1 MRALVRLAA
10 LLLVCAGAWSQETVA
25 RPRITGI
32 AHVAYFVSD
41 LPGAVA
47 FWHGFLGFAE
57 AGSPPKPDGISFIR
71 INDRQHVELIGHA
84 PTKPNYRMSELCFA
98 VDNLAKMQAY
108 LRAQGFDGMP
118 TRTRGGE
125 SAIEIMD
132 PNGAAIEFVESRPGS
147 GEAKPAGIAARIYH
161 VGYMVGDSRKT
172 LAFYAKLGFVETW
185 RGGGDPKQLSWINLK
200 VPDGDDYVELMLY
213 GALPDTSRWGS
224 MNHTSLVVP
233 DVERA
238 VVLLK
243 SRPYFQSYGK
253 ELTVKTGVNGKR
265 QLNLFDP
272 DGTRVELM
280 EPNTASGKP
289 VPSST
294 APPPQR

>member
-10 LLLVCAGAWSQETVA
+10 LLAVCAGAWSQETVA

-32 AHVAYFVSD
+32 SHVAYFVSD

-47 FWHGFLGFAE
+47 FWHGFLGFEE
-57 AGSPPKPDGISFIR
+57 ARSPKPDGISFIR
-71 INDRQHVELIGHA
+71 INDRQHVELIQHEPA
-84 PTKPNYRMSELCFA
+84 RPDYRMSELCFA
-98 VDNLAKMQAY
+98 VDDIAKMQAY
-108 LRAQGFDGMP
+108 LRAQGFDVRP
-118 TRTRGGE
+118 TRTRNSE
-125 SAIEIMD
+125 SAIEISD
-132 PNGAAIEFVESRPGS
+132 PDGAAIEFVEFRPGNRES
-147 GEAKPAGIAARIYH
+147 KSAGIAPRIYH
-161 VGYMVGDSRKT
+161 VGYMVSDSRRT
-172 LAFYAKLGFVETW
+172 LAFYAKLGFMETW
-185 RGGGDPKQLSWINLK
+185 RGSADPKQLSWINLK

-213 GALPDTSRWGS
+213 GAKPEPSRWGS

-233 DVERA
+233 DVEKAVALLRSRA
-238 VVLLK
+238 
-243 SRPYFQSYGK
+243 YFQSYGK
-253 ELTVKTGVNGKR
+253 DLAVKTGVNGKR

-294 APPPQR
+294 APPPLSP